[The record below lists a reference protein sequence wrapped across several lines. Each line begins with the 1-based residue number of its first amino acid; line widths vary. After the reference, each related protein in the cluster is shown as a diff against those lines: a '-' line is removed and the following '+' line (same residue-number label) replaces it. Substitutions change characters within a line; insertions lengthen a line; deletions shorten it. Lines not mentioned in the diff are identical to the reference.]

1 MRLLF
6 IGDIVGKAGRRVVA
20 DLLPGLRERWALDCV
35 VINAE
40 NSAGGFGITENI
52 LEDLIDAGADAV
64 TLGNHAFDQKDALVF
79 INRQPRL
86 IRPLNFPKGTP
97 GRGAALVRLKSGA
110 DVLVVNAMGRVFMTE
125 LDCPFRA
132 IDNELTACPLKQGAD
147 AILIDFHA
155 EATSEKQALGL
166 FVDGRASVV
175 VGTHTHT
182 PTSDERVLP
191 AGTAYMSDAGMTGD
205 YNSVLGMDSEEP
217 LNRFPDAHSARALRA
232 VERSGNFVRA
242 GRRDRRQ
249 DGFGGMGAGCSD
261 RGVPSAFGGVA
272 VGPAGRGCLNTVWG
286 PKILAARCRGATEPL
301 WVGERNVFT
310 SVGIE
315 MKSGSL
321 HRDGTGRTDLSGA
334 TACWAAPAVT
344 GRWRDSSLTR

>member
-110 DVLVVNAMGRVFMTE
+110 DVLVINAMGRVFMTE

-132 IDNELTACPLKQGAD
+132 IDNELTACPLKQRAD

-217 LNRFPDAHSARALRA
+217 LNRFLTRIPRERFEPSTGPGTLSGLAVELDDKTGLAVWARGVRIGGVLRA
-232 VERSGNFVRA
+232 
-242 GRRDRRQ
+242 
-249 DGFGGMGAGCSD
+249 
-261 RGVPSAFGGVA
+261 SAPLPWDQPA
-272 VGPAGRGCLNTVWG
+272 DVG
-286 PKILAARCRGATEPL
+286 
-301 WVGERNVFT
+301 
-310 SVGIE
+310 
-315 MKSGSL
+315 
-321 HRDGTGRTDLSGA
+321 
-334 TACWAAPAVT
+334 
-344 GRWRDSSLTR
+344 